1 MSANIESR
9 ATGEFAVVGELT
21 FDSVPGLWQQAGK
34 LFENSPDLQ
43 LDLSGVTRS
52 DSSGVAML
60 VGWLR
65 QARERQRELKFI
77 NTPDQMTA
85 IIRVSGLEQVLPI
98 V

>member
-1 MSANIESR
+1 MSASLESR
-9 ATGEFAVVGELT
+9 ATGQFAVVGELT
-21 FDSVPGLWQQAGK
+21 FDSVPDLWQQAVK
-34 LFENSPDLQ
+34 LFANSPDLQ

-65 QARERQRELKFI
+65 EARERQREVSFI